1 MICKRCKRLAD
12 DDFEYC
18 PYCGK
23 SFFDDSE
30 QPVENIETE
39 KEGEYNTIGFDNN
52 GDKTAPGDDTS
63 PDGKVPINIFG
74 GNFDKNTRFQY
85 QSRPRRPS
93 VARAIFSATLYF
105 FFYLFVNIL
114 VTAIFLSS
122 AMLDSMYDI
131 AEQYYT
137 KNSDVYGEWNE
148 ETFAK
153 IYSEHYI
160 EITTEAYKDALSSI
174 DLSLITIIYSAATLI
189 ALIIIFAIRRK
200 RFHAEIG
207 LRRIKNEAILLVL
220 PFGVSLQ
227 FLIVFLLN
235 LIPLPEKIIEDY
247 NRLYSLLGN
256 SPRILEII
264 GTVIAAPIIEEVVF
278 RGLVYTRL
286 RRAMSAPIAAGL
298 CAAIFALAHGHIIA
312 TMYAFIIGL
321 ILCFLMERFRS
332 LWAPILLHIGF
343 NTANYLPF
351 LREDSSTVEIMIT
364 AAISF
369 VIFAASAFFILR
381 SRNSE
386 NKVKNSINGG
396 DGSDN
401 TTI

>member
-137 KNSDVYGEWNE
+137 KTATSMVNGMKKRSQKY
-148 ETFAK
+148 TP
-153 IYSEHYI
+153 S
-160 EITTEAYKDALSSI
+160 TTSKSRPKHTKMLYLPLTSVLLLSS
-174 DLSLITIIYSAATLI
+174 TLPP
-189 ALIIIFAIRRK
+189 
-200 RFHAEIG
+200 H
-207 LRRIKNEAILLVL
+207 
-220 PFGVSLQ
+220 
-227 FLIVFLLN
+227 
-235 LIPLPEKIIEDY
+235 
-247 NRLYSLLGN
+247 
-256 SPRILEII
+256 
-264 GTVIAAPIIEEVVF
+264 
-278 RGLVYTRL
+278 
-286 RRAMSAPIAAGL
+286 
-298 CAAIFALAHGHIIA
+298 
-312 TMYAFIIGL
+312 
-321 ILCFLMERFRS
+321 
-332 LWAPILLHIGF
+332 
-343 NTANYLPF
+343 
-351 LREDSSTVEIMIT
+351 
-364 AAISF
+364 
-369 VIFAASAFFILR
+369 
-381 SRNSE
+381 
-386 NKVKNSINGG
+386 
-396 DGSDN
+396 
-401 TTI
+401 